1 MMTAVFEVLVGF
13 AILTGGAHFM
23 VRGSVLISLLAGVST
38 AVVGLTIVAFGTS
51 LPELAVS
58 LSAASSGSTDIAYAN
73 VVGSSIFNITV
84 ILGVTALFRPIII
97 PRETRTI
104 DYPSMLATLGLCL
117 FMARDGMISRLEG
130 SALVLGLLTFLI
142 LTYIRARTAP
152 PAPSKGP
159 EWDVPLRTEG
169 STGKTWMTSLAMVL
183 LGAVGLWAG
192 SEFMVRG
199 AVSIAESL
207 GISQRV
213 IGLTIIAMGTSLP
226 ELTTSV
232 IAARQG
238 QHEMA
243 LSNLMGSNI
252 FNIMAVLGG
261 TSLMFPI
268 PIHPQAASLDNWVML
283 ASGVVLFPI
292 FWTSPR
298 VNRWHGTALLA
309 GFLIYFGVLVG
320 GG

>member
-1 MMTAVFEVLVGF
+1 MQ
-13 AILTGGAHFM
+13 LT
-23 VRGSVLISLLAGVST
+23 
-38 AVVGLTIVAFGTS
+38 
-51 LPELAVS
+51 
-58 LSAASSGSTDIAYAN
+58 
-73 VVGSSIFNITV
+73 
-84 ILGVTALFRPIII
+84 
-97 PRETRTI
+97 
-104 DYPSMLATLGLCL
+104 
-117 FMARDGMISRLEG
+117 
-130 SALVLGLLTFLI
+130 
-142 LTYIRARTAP
+142 
-152 PAPSKGP
+152 
-159 EWDVPLRTEG
+159 
-169 STGKTWMTSLAMVL
+169 
-183 LGAVGLWAG
+183 
-192 SEFMVRG
+192 
-199 AVSIAESL
+199 
-207 GISQRV
+207 SQRV

-268 PIHPQAASLDNWVML
+268 PIHPQAAALDNWVML